1 MSEWT
6 VKSRTG
12 DPPMAEPWQEL
23 YRYWLSKHDAGRPPT
38 RGDLDPVT
46 EIPRLVANLM
56 ILEVVP
62 GGYDYRLVGS
72 EIVSLTGLD
81 LTNGR
86 AGSAKKF
93 SSIKSEWLA
102 ALDFVRDNGTP
113 RLLFSSLGTQ
123 PAATNTV
130 LLLPLRVPVG
140 EKMKIL
146 GALFRQGAFDANLK
160 VDNLSVR
167 EIPV

>member
-12 DPPMAEPWQEL
+12 DPPVAEPWQEL
-23 YRYWLSKHDAGRPPT
+23 YRYWLSKHTAGQPPS

-56 ILEVVP
+56 ILEVVSV
-62 GGYDYRLVGS
+62 GYEYRLVGS
-72 EIVSLTGLD
+72 EIVTLVGAD
-81 LTNGR
+81 LTNR
-86 AGSAKKF
+86 PAGSSSKF
-93 SSIKSEWLA
+93 SAIKTEWIA
-102 ALDFVRDNGTP
+102 ALDFVRDKRAP

-130 LLLPLRVPVG
+130 LVLPLRAAAG
-140 EKMKIL
+140 ENMKIL
-146 GALFRQGAFDANLK
+146 GALFRQGAFDAKLN
-160 VDNLSVR
+160 VDNLSIR

>member
-6 VKSRTG
+6 VKFGTG
-12 DPPMAEPWQEL
+12 DPSVAEPWQEL
-23 YRYWLSKHDAGRPPT
+23 YRYWLSKHTAGQPPT

-46 EIPRLVANLM
+46 EIPRMVANLM
-56 ILEVVP
+56 ILEVVS

-72 EIVSLTGLD
+72 EIVSLSGLD

-86 AGSAKKF
+86 AGSGAKF

-102 ALDFVRDNGTP
+102 ALDFVRDHRMP

-123 PAATNTV
+123 PTATNTV
-130 LLLPLRVPVG
+130 LLLPLCAGTG
-140 EKMKIL
+140 ENMKIL

>member
-6 VKSRTG
+6 VTSG
-12 DPPMAEPWQEL
+12 EGPAASAEPWQEL
-23 YRYWLSKHDAGRPPT
+23 YRYWLSKHADGQPPA

-46 EIPRLVANLM
+46 EIPRMVANLM
-56 ILEVVP
+56 ILEVMAE
-62 GGYDYRLVGS
+62 GYEYRLVGS
-72 EIVSLTGLD
+72 EIVALAGVD
-81 LTNGR
+81 LTNR
-86 AGSAKKF
+86 HAGSDAKF
-93 SSIKSEWLA
+93 SAIRSEWIA

-130 LLLPLRVPVG
+130 LLLPLRKTAG
-140 EKMKIL
+140 GNMKIL
-146 GALFRQGAFDANLK
+146 GALFRQGAFDPNLK

-167 EIPV
+167 EIPT